1 MTHAPLP
8 TAPPPPVL
16 LGTFEDDYQNRFT
29 ISRTEWLQLPHGKFN
44 VVRWNAESRYL
55 IAQNDS
61 ANSHAP
67 GKWTRIDW
75 VILDGMAPWEWAFC
89 LTAYE
94 APTAD
99 SAEATRTARPD
110 TPRTGCNGYPYSRM
124 KRIAP

>member
-1 MTHAPLP
+1 
-8 TAPPPPVL
+8 
-16 LGTFEDDYQNRFT
+16 
-29 ISRTEWLQLPHGKFN
+29 

-55 IAQNDS
+55 IAQNDA

-75 VILDGMAPWEWAFC
+75 VMLNGMAPWEWAFC

-124 KRIAP
+124 KRVAQ